1 MTKNAFF
8 HLDCNPIIPECGYQC
23 QKCIKEIRS
32 VLKAKN
38 GIFKVSVRKNKDISG
53 IAVEYDPETISI
65 KDLIKELENLP
76 SFYTGFFVL
85 KLIEL

>member
-1 MTKNAFF
+1 MKMNSFF
-8 HLDCNPIIPECGYQC
+8 HLDCSSIIPECDYQC
-23 QKCIKEIRS
+23 QKCIQEIRS

-53 IAVEYDPETISI
+53 IAVEYDPESIGI
-65 KDLIKELENLP
+65 KDLTAELENLP
-76 SFYTGFFVL
+76 SFYPGFFIL